1 MPFPKGT
8 QGQTVSGMTNQ
19 TLAGTFSS
27 NQELTISNALFPEF
41 HRSQKINNIQ
51 AKIFNQ
57 PCHYKMILLLD
68 CDLMNELGIILDF
81 KNKTITWD
89 NL

>member
-1 MPFPKGT
+1 
-8 QGQTVSGMTNQ
+8 MTNQ

-27 NQELTISNALFPEF
+27 NQELTLSNALFPEI
-41 HRSQKINNIQ
+41 HRSQNIDNIK

-57 PCHYKMILLLD
+57 PCHYNMIL
-68 CDLMNELGIILDF
+68 CRDLMNELGIILDF

-89 NL
+89 NA